1 MIDTITHRS
10 EQETHAVAALQVAG
24 QSVWQDDLNRDQL
37 ITGALRRAIDED
49 GVRGL
54 TSNPTIFAKAI
65 STGSPYDEQ
74 LAALLRAGTSP
85 AVAFEAVAVDDVRAA
100 CDLFRPL
107 YDATRGGDGFVSI
120 EVSPAAARDPE
131 ATREETRRLWAAVAR
146 PNVMIKIPGTAEATP
161 VIEEMLAEGININIT
176 LLFSL
181 ASYERVAL
189 AYLAALE
196 RRLAA
201 GQPIDRVASVASF
214 FVSRVDT
221 LVDTL
226 LDEKIGATADLAENA
241 RLRALRGR
249 AAIANA
255 KLAYARFQE
264 ILASARFAALRTAGA
279 LVQRP
284 LWASTS
290 VKNPLYRDVR
300 YVEAL
305 IGPHTVN
312 TMPRA
317 TLEAFIDHGAVA
329 RTVDRD
335 VAEARRVVHDLAEIG
350 IDLEIVAQIL
360 EEEGIAIFTRS
371 YDDLLRVIVAGRG
384 VAA

>member
-1 MIDTITHRS
+1 MIDTITRS
-10 EQETHAVAALQVAG
+10 EHETHAVAALLAAG
-24 QSVWQDDLNRDQL
+24 QSVWQDDLNRAQL
-37 ITGALRRAIDED
+37 INGELRRAIDEV

-65 STGSPYDEQ
+65 SAGSAYDEQ
-74 LAALLRAGTSP
+74 LAALLHAGKSP
-85 AVAFEAVAVDDVRAA
+85 AAAFEAVAIDDVRAA

-107 YDATRGGDGFVSI
+107 YDAALGGDGYVSI

-131 ATREETRRLWAAVAR
+131 ATREETRRLWAAVGR

-196 RRLAA
+196 QRLAA
-201 GQPIDRVASVASF
+201 GRPIDRVASVASF

-226 LDEKIGATADLAENA
+226 IDEKIGATGDLEEMT
-241 RLRALRGR
+241 RLRGLRGR

-264 ILASARFAALRTAGA
+264 ILASARFAALRAAGA
-279 LVQRP
+279 RVQRP

-290 VKNPLYRDVR
+290 AKNPAYRDVR

-317 TLEAFIDHGAVA
+317 TLDAFLDHGAVA
-329 RTVDRD
+329 RTVDREI
-335 VAEARRVVHDLAEIG
+335 AEARRVVRDLAEMG

-360 EEEGIAIFTRS
+360 EEEGIALFSRS
-371 YDDLLRVIVAGRG
+371 YGDVLRVIAAGRD
-384 VAA
+384 AAA